1 MSYILIFGIIFSGV
15 WTLLGVIFLII
26 GLVMLNNR
34 KRKKSNC
41 TSVTYGK
48 VIDIVKNRRYNGHGV
63 YYTSWNPV
71 FEYNIGE
78 LKFIK
83 ESYYGN
89 SQSKYAIGQKV
100 EVYYN
105 PEDYNEYYI
114 AGDNLPK
121 TLATIFTI
129 VGIVAIIVAI
139 ISAILVLYIN
149 SKVLL

>member
-1 MSYILIFGIIFSGV
+1 MSDALMFVIIFSGIWAFV
-15 WTLLGVIFLII
+15 GIIFLII

-34 KRKKSNC
+34 KKKEINC

-48 VIDIVKNRRYNGHGV
+48 VTDIVKHRRYDNDGG
-63 YYTSWNPV
+63 YSSSWHPV
-71 FEYNIGE
+71 LEYSIGD

-83 ESYYGN
+83 ESPYG
-89 SQSKYAIGQKV
+89 SFQSKYAIGQNI

-114 AGDNLPK
+114 AGDTLPK

-129 VGIVAIIVAI
+129 VGIGVIFIAIIA
-139 ISAILVLYIN
+139 AILIL
-149 SKVLL
+149 

>member
-1 MSYILIFGIIFSGV
+1 MSDTLMFVIIFSGV
-15 WTLLGVIFLII
+15 WALVGFIFLII

-34 KRKKSNC
+34 KKKEINC
-41 TSVTYGK
+41 TSMTYGK
-48 VIDIVKNRRYNGHGV
+48 VTDIVRHQNYDNNGG
-63 YYTSWNPV
+63 YSSSWHPI

-83 ESYYGN
+83 ESPFG
-89 SQSKYAIGQKV
+89 SFQSKYAIGQEL

-114 AGDNLPK
+114 SGDTTPK

-129 VGIVAIIVAI
+129 VGIVAIFIAI
-139 ISAILVLYIN
+139 ISAILIL
-149 SKVLL
+149 